1 MSAASST
8 NSNYRYFIYSSEQ
21 MAFQKRM
28 EERMGRTYQV
38 GIVIYRGK
46 RVSFTELSRTG
57 NSTYSDAKIVAE
69 GDMTKF
75 KYTLP
80 RGIGSSANASS

>member
-1 MSAASST
+1 MSAAS

-21 MAFQKRM
+21 MAFQKKM
-28 EERMGRTYQV
+28 EEKTGKTYYV
-38 GIVIYRGK
+38 GTVIYRGK

-57 NSTYSDAKIVAE
+57 KSIYSDAKIVAE
-69 GDMTKF
+69 GDFTKM

-80 RGIGSSANASS
+80 RGIGSSAIVSN

>member
-1 MSAASST
+1 MSTAI

-21 MAFQKRM
+21 MAFQKKM
-28 EERMGRTYQV
+28 EEKVGKTYYV
-38 GIVIYRGK
+38 GTVIYRGK
-46 RVSFTELSRTG
+46 RVSFTEMSKTG

-69 GDMTKF
+69 GDYTKM

-80 RGIGSSANASS
+80 RGFGSSSSASK